1 MEIIVVI
8 VIISLMMGF
17 AVPRLDSFLSEDRSK
32 KGVRLLAAMVSD
44 LKRKSV
50 KTGQDYLLVINPLD
64 NKVWVETQDPKN
76 AQKRSLGEDINIK
89 GVNFGSD
96 RFISGS
102 KVYIGFFK
110 KGYND
115 PFSVVLQNRTSQK
128 IYTMVFHPF
137 LSSPDIYDRL
147 YLSD

>member
-32 KGVRLLAAMVSD
+32 KGIRLFTAMVSN
-44 LKRKSV
+44 LKKKAVKSG
-50 KTGQDYLLVINPLD
+50 KDYLLVINPID
-64 NKVWVETQDPKN
+64 NKVWVANEDSQSIK
-76 AQKRSLGEDINIK
+76 KRSLGEDINIR
-89 GVNFGSD
+89 GVSIGRD
-96 RFISGS
+96 KFISGS

-115 PFSVVLQNRTSQK
+115 PFSIVMENRKSKK
-128 IYTMVFHPF
+128 IFTIFFHPF
-137 LSSPDIYDRL
+137 LSSPDIYDRF
-147 YLSD
+147 YLQD